1 MGVVEQLPTGSAT
14 TMLWG
19 MTGLLQL
26 LVSGS
31 AS

>member
-1 MGVVEQLPTGSAT
+1 MGIVEQLPTGSAT

-26 LVSGS
+26 LVRGLGS
-31 AS
+31 

>member
-1 MGVVEQLPTGSAT
+1 MGIAEEWPTGSAT

-31 AS
+31 AA